1 MVYTMTRRHSSPT
14 DPVKV
19 RAKVF
24 SNGRSQAIRLPKE
37 FRFAGTE
44 VLVHRDGDAVILEPV
59 PVLQFLRDGQE
70 ELTQQEGAERTE
82 RHRDDQALVSVDP
95 IERAHH
101 QEKRNNDHRLR
112 HHQRCEVDD
121 EQAAATGKFEPRK
134 RVAG

>member
-59 PVLQFLRDGQE
+59 PVAAWPRSHWANVDKLRRGLRITMPE
-70 ELTQQEGAERTE
+70 PLGGALLDIAAS
-82 RHRDDQALVSVDP
+82 DD
-95 IERAHH
+95 
-101 QEKRNNDHRLR
+101 
-112 HHQRCEVDD
+112 
-121 EQAAATGKFEPRK
+121 
-134 RVAG
+134 